1 MERERKLKVEYLPI
15 TSLKA
20 YTRNPRAH
28 SPKQCR
34 QLAESIREFGFT
46 VPILIDG
53 NSEIVAGHARLEAA
67 KLIGLERVPTI
78 CLANLTEGQKRAYTI
93 ADNKLAENASWNLEF
108 LAGELRYLSN
118 LDLDFE
124 LGITGFE
131 AAEIDMLI
139 QGLDTSESGD
149 AVDEVQ
155 PIDRLLPSVTL
166 TGDLWI
172 LGGHRLLCADATK
185 LHSFEHLL
193 DRNKA
198 QMGFVDP
205 PYNVPIEG
213 HVCGSGAIH
222 HREFAMASGE
232 MSETAYIDFLRTIF
246 RNLVTFSS
254 NGSIHFI
261 CIDWR
266 HLWEMLSSLRDVYAE
281 IKNICVWNK
290 DNGGLGSLYRSKY
303 ELIIVAKNGAA
314 PHINNV
320 ELGRFGRNRTNVWNY
335 PGANSLREGRRAELA
350 MHPTVKPVAMVA
362 DAILDCS
369 KRGGVVL
376 DCFGG
381 SGTTLIAAEKT
392 GRHARLME
400 LDPAYVDLIIRRF
413 KKLTGLEAAHGANG
427 HPFSDIERERSRP
440 DGGEIKTGER
450 RNKGSG

>member
-1 MERERKLKVEYLPI
+1 MKKLRKLTVKYEPI
-15 TSLKA
+15 SSLKA
-20 YTRNPRAH
+20 YPKNPRVH
-28 SPKQCR
+28 SSRQLR
-34 QLAESIREFGFT
+34 QLAESIRQFGFT

-53 NSEIVAGHARLEAA
+53 NSEVIAGHARLAAA

-78 CLANLTEGQKRAYTI
+78 CLNNLTEGQKRAYII

-118 LDLDFE
+118 LDLDFDV
-124 LGITGFE
+124 GITGFE
-131 AAEIDMLI
+131 AAEIDLLI
-139 QGLDTSESGD
+139 QNFDASESGD
-149 AVDEVQ
+149 AVGEVQ
-155 PIDRLLPSVTL
+155 PVDRLLPSVSL
-166 TGDLWI
+166 SGDLWI
-172 LGGHRLLCADATK
+172 LGGHRVLCADARK
-185 LHSFEHLL
+185 HQSFEHLL

-205 PYNVPIEG
+205 PYNLPIEG

-222 HREFAMASGE
+222 HHEFPMASGE
-232 MSETAYIDFLRTIF
+232 MSEAAYIDFLRTIF
-246 RNLVTFSS
+246 SNLVTFSS
-254 NGSIHFI
+254 NGSIHFV

-266 HLWEMLSSLRDVYAE
+266 HLWEMLSSLRDIYTE

-303 ELIIVAKNGAA
+303 ELIIVAKNGTA
-314 PHINNV
+314 PHVNNV

-400 LDPAYVDLIIRRF
+400 LDAAS
-413 KKLTGLEAAHGANG
+413 LT
-427 HPFSDIERERSRP
+427 
-440 DGGEIKTGER
+440 
-450 RNKGSG
+450 